1 MNRVMEQLKCS
12 HCFSKVMERKQ
23 ESEQTLLVAVSSA
36 APPEGQPFSGTDAFR
51 EARGIKSN

>member
-1 MNRVMEQLKCS
+1 MEQLKCS

-36 APPEGQPFSGTDAFR
+36 APPEGQPSSGTDAFR